1 MARIGAGRCV
11 FVARKPQSPAFTA
24 CMTRNNRVDHPHTPL
39 HVIARGVDEGRL
51 FPDSGAHRIFWKEFA
66 ARAVEHGVVI
76 GHVCLMST
84 HYHLLV
90 RADPE
95 ALSET
100 LRHTHRKLAWYLNRH
115 GRRGCT
121 LGRRYS
127 VFPVSSEAHLRL
139 VARYIPMNPVKAR
152 MVRDP
157 QAWHWSTHRF
167 LAGHANPPDWY
178 NVRAALSMIRFF
190 DSRNYERWVVSNTP
204 IALPPMTKRE
214 LVDHRICVMAEF
226 GRTNAQIAEDL
237 GLGIRRVRE
246 TVAAAALSGR
256 D

>member
-1 MARIGAGRCV
+1 M
-11 FVARKPQSPAFTA
+11 
-24 CMTRNNRVDHPHTPL
+24 
-39 HVIARGVDEGRL
+39 
-51 FPDSGAHRIFWKEFA
+51 
-66 ARAVEHGVVI
+66 
-76 GHVCLMST
+76 
-84 HYHLLV
+84 
-90 RADPE
+90 
-95 ALSET
+95 
-100 LRHTHRKLAWYLNRH
+100 
-115 GRRGCT
+115 
-121 LGRRYS
+121 
-127 VFPVSSEAHLRL
+127 FPVSSQAHLRL

-178 NVRAALSMIRFF
+178 NVRAALRMIGFF
-190 DSRNYERWVVSNTP
+190 DSRNYERWVVSKTP

-226 GRTNAQIAEDL
+226 GKTNAQIAEDL
-237 GLGIRRVRE
+237 GLSIRRVRE